1 MKNKKTLLSILAK
14 HEKNLIVYQHMV
26 SSSNENKT
34 KSIIQRF
41 LEDKN
46 FEI

>member
-26 SSSNENKT
+26 SSSNENKNQVNY
-34 KSIIQRF
+34 S
-41 LEDKN
+41 
-46 FEI
+46 EIPGG